1 MITYPDGGDFIGHI
15 LAARDDVEVPQLG
28 LETSV
33 KVELH
38 DDSVVDGER
47 VETDAQ
53 ERLQAPVKRR
63 AADVYLKSKSLSY
76 KKTDAAQTCQTIRSH
91 TSYNY
96 QITHQ
101 QQPINYQIT
110 HQQQPVNYQITY

>member
-1 MITYPDGGDFIGHI
+1 MSLDLTYPYKDSIGHI

-53 ERLQAPVKRR
+53 ERLQTPVKWR
-63 AADVYLKSKSLSY
+63 AANVHLMSKIVVTTYSRGARHFTHLSY
-76 KKTDAAQTCQTIRSH
+76 SMANYGPGVKTK
-91 TSYNY
+91 
-96 QITHQ
+96 
-101 QQPINYQIT
+101 
-110 HQQQPVNYQITY
+110 

>member
-53 ERLQAPVKRR
+53 ERLQTPVEWR
-63 AADVYLKSKSLSY
+63 AADVHLMWEIADIIYSRGARHSRHLCHSK
-76 KKTDAAQTCQTIRSH
+76 T
-91 TSYNY
+91 
-96 QITHQ
+96 
-101 QQPINYQIT
+101 
-110 HQQQPVNYQITY
+110 TYVPGEKQNDLPSG